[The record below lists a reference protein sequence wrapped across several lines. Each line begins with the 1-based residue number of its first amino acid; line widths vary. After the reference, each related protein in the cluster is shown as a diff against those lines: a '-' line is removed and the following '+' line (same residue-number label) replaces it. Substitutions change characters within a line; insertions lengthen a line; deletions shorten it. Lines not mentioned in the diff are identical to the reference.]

1 MQVYSLSWS
10 SARFPLLF
18 LITTS
23 NLGQKPACVSDLT
36 GSGRHP
42 QASTMSL
49 DMMSRRWGK
58 RMMMMMMGLDM
69 ISIGMRRNMSMSKT
83 MMIIRM
89 TTTMILIQTKL
100 VPRLL

>member
-1 MQVYSLSWS
+1 MNIDKWGIPRRAQLIQLEDGILSAERRDQS
-10 SARFPLLF
+10 NASVQSARFPLLF

-58 RMMMMMMGLDM
+58 G
-69 ISIGMRRNMSMSKT
+69 GE
-83 MMIIRM
+83 
-89 TTTMILIQTKL
+89 
-100 VPRLL
+100 

>member
-1 MQVYSLSWS
+1 MTNVVKSLAVNIDRWRIPRRAQLIQLEGGILSAEQRDQS
-10 SARFPLLF
+10 MKYASVQSARFPLLF

-58 RMMMMMMGLDM
+58 G
-69 ISIGMRRNMSMSKT
+69 GE
-83 MMIIRM
+83 
-89 TTTMILIQTKL
+89 
-100 VPRLL
+100 

>member
-1 MQVYSLSWS
+1 MKYASVQ

-69 ISIGMRRNMSMSKT
+69 ISNGKRRSMNMSMRI
-83 MMIIRM
+83 MIIRM

-100 VPRLL
+100 VPRLP

>member
-1 MQVYSLSWS
+1 
-10 SARFPLLF
+10 
-18 LITTS
+18 
-23 NLGQKPACVSDLT
+23 
-36 GSGRHP
+36 
-42 QASTMSL
+42 MSL

-100 VPRLL
+100 VPRLP